1 MEPFT
6 SLTAIAVPYY
16 HADMDTDRIIPHR
29 FLRKPLSAGYR
40 NFLFY
45 DERLT
50 PDGQER
56 PEFILNREPY
66 RRARI
71 LVAGRNFGCGSAR
84 EGAVF
89 ALQDWGFRAVIA
101 PSFAEFFKEN
111 CLQNGVLPVALEEE
125 TVAGIVRGME
135 SDPERPVSID
145 LPAQIVVAPGGQR
158 HRFEINPTRKEQLLK
173 GLDDIGYTT
182 QRARELKDFEEEY
195 FRRVPWLKPGAVR
208 P

>member
-6 SLTAIAVPYY
+6 SLTAIAAPYF

-40 NFLFY
+40 NFLFH

-50 PDGQER
+50 PEGRER

-89 ALQDWGFRAVIA
+89 ALKDWGFRAVIA
-101 PSFAEFFKEN
+101 PSFSEFFKEN
-111 CLQNGVLPVALEEE
+111 CLQNGVLPVRLEEE
-125 TVAGIVRGME
+125 TVAGIVREME
-135 SDPERPVSID
+135 ADPERPISID
-145 LPAQIVVAPGGQR
+145 LPRQVVEAPLGQR
-158 HRFEINPTRKEQLLK
+158 HRFDIDPTRKEQLLK
-173 GLDDIGYTT
+173 GLDDIGYTN
-182 QRARELKDFEEEY
+182 QRARELKDFEEKY
-195 FRRVPWLKPGAVR
+195 FARVPWLKPAAAR